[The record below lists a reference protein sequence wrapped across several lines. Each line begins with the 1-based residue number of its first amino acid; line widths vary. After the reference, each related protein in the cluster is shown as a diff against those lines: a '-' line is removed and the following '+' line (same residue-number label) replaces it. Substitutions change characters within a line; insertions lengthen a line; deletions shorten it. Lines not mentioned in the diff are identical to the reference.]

1 MFKNVMV
8 YRLGTGALPL
18 EQAEAA
24 MAAARFTE
32 CAATQDKSVG
42 WVEPR
47 GQAHGPLIESVQ
59 GHWILKLMIE
69 SKSVPGN
76 VVRRKADEEAAN
88 IEAQTGRRPGKKQLR
103 ELRDDVLLSL
113 LPQAFAKQATVW
125 VWLDWAHGRLVLDA
139 GSQAKADE
147 ALALLMKC
155 LPQLNMTLV
164 QTVQS
169 PQAAMTGW
177 LLSAEPDVP
186 ELGDFH
192 IEREGMLKA
201 TAEEVSSIRYTR
213 HPLRNEEVRQHVQAG
228 MLPTQLALSWDG
240 RVGFTLTE
248 SLQLKKV
255 KFLDGDPDAALPE
268 TADERFDADIALAT
282 GMLAPLLD
290 ALIEVLG
297 GELQT

>member
-8 YRLGTGALPL
+8 YRLGAGALPL
-18 EQAEAA
+18 EQAETAVAA
-24 MAAARFTE
+24 GRFVE
-32 CAATQDKSVG
+32 CTATHDKSVG
-42 WVEPR
+42 WIEPR
-47 GQAHGPLIESVQ
+47 GQAHGPLVESVQ

-69 SKSVPGN
+69 SKSVPSHL
-76 VVRRKADEEAAN
+76 VRRKADEEAAN

-103 ELRDDVLLSL
+103 ELREDILLSL
-113 LPQAFAKQATVW
+113 LPQAFAKQSTVW
-125 VWLDWAHGRLVLDA
+125 VWLDWAKQRLVLDA

-155 LPQLNMTLV
+155 LPQLNMTLL
-164 QTVQS
+164 QTTQS

-186 ELGDFH
+186 ELGAFY
-192 IEREGMLKA
+192 IEREGVLKA

-213 HPLRNEEVRQHVQAG
+213 HPLRSDEVRQHVQAG
-228 MLPTQLALSWDG
+228 MLPTQLALSWDA

-255 KFLDGDPDAALPE
+255 KFLDGDPDATLPE
-268 TADERFDADIALAT
+268 SAEERFDADVALST
-282 GMLAPLLD
+282 GMLSPLLD
-290 ALIEVLG
+290 ALVEVLG
-297 GELQT
+297 GELQA

>member
-1 MFKNVMV
+1 VFKNVMV

-24 MAAARFTE
+24 AAAARFTE
-32 CAATQDKSVG
+32 CSATQDKSVG

-113 LPQAFAKQATVW
+113 LPQAFAKQSTVW
-125 VWLDWAHGRLVLDA
+125 VWLDWTNQRLVLDA

-164 QTVQS
+164 QTTQS

-186 ELGDFH
+186 ELGAFY
-192 IEREGMLKA
+192 IEREGVLKA

-248 SLQLKKV
+248 LLQLKKV

-282 GMLAPLLD
+282 GMLAPLLG

-297 GELQT
+297 GELKT

>member
-8 YRLGTGALPL
+8 YRLGTSALPL

-24 MAAARFTE
+24 VTGARFVE
-32 CAATQDKSVG
+32 CTATQDKSVG

-69 SKSVPGN
+69 SKSVPGHL
-76 VVRRKADEEAAN
+76 VRRKADEEAAS
-88 IEAQTGRRPGKKQLR
+88 IEAQTGRRPGKKQMR

-113 LPQAFAKQATVW
+113 LPQAFAKQSTVW
-125 VWLDWAHGRLVLDA
+125 VWLDWAKQRLVLDA

-147 ALALLMKC
+147 ALAMLMKC

-164 QTVQS
+164 QTTQS

-186 ELGDFH
+186 ELASFH
-192 IEREGMLKA
+192 IEREGVLKA
-201 TAEEVSSIRYTR
+201 MAEEVSSIRYTR
-213 HPLRNEEVRQHVQAG
+213 HPLRNDEVRHHVQTG

-255 KFLDGDPDAALPE
+255 KFLDGDPDATLPE
-268 TADERFDADIALAT
+268 TSDERFDADVALST
-282 GMLAPLLD
+282 GMLSPLLD

>member
-24 MAAARFTE
+24 AAAARFTE
-32 CAATQDKSVG
+32 CSATQDKSVG

-113 LPQAFAKQATVW
+113 LPQAFAKQSTVW
-125 VWLDWAHGRLVLDA
+125 VWLDWTNQRLVLDA

-164 QTVQS
+164 QTTQS

-186 ELGDFH
+186 ELGAFY
-192 IEREGMLKA
+192 IEREGVLKA

-248 SLQLKKV
+248 LLQLKKV

-282 GMLAPLLD
+282 GMLAPLLG

-297 GELQT
+297 GELKT

>member
-8 YRLGTGALPL
+8 YRLASPALPL
-18 EQAEAA
+18 DQADAA
-24 MAAARFTE
+24 VAAGRFVE
-32 CAATQDKSVG
+32 CSATQDKSVG
-42 WVEPR
+42 WIEPR

-59 GHWILKLMIE
+59 GHWILKLMLE
-69 SKSVPGN
+69 SKSVPGHL
-76 VVRRKADEEAAN
+76 VRRKADEQAAE

-103 ELRDDVLLSL
+103 EMREDIVLSL
-113 LPQAFAKQATVW
+113 LPQAFSKQATVW
-125 VWLDWAHGRLVLDA
+125 VWLDWSQQRLVLDA

-155 LPQLNMTLV
+155 LPQLQLTLL
-164 QTVQS
+164 QTTQS

-177 LLSAEPDVP
+177 LLSNEPDVP

-192 IEREGMLKA
+192 IEREGVLKA

-213 HPLRNEEVRQHVQAG
+213 HPLRNDEVRQHVQSG

-248 SLQLKKV
+248 TLQLKKV
-255 KFLDGDPDAALPE
+255 KFMDGDPDAALPE
-268 TADERFDADIALAT
+268 TADERFDADVALST
-282 GMLAPLLD
+282 GMLSPLLD
-290 ALIEVLG
+290 ALVEVLG
-297 GELQT
+297 GEMQR

>member
-24 MAAARFTE
+24 VAAARFTE
-32 CAATQDKSVG
+32 CTATQDKSVG
-42 WVEPR
+42 WIEPR

-113 LPQAFAKQATVW
+113 LPQAFAKQSTVW
-125 VWLDWAHGRLVLDA
+125 VWLDWANQRLVLDA

-164 QTVQS
+164 QTTQS

-186 ELGDFH
+186 ELGAFY
-192 IEREGMLKA
+192 IEREGVLKA

-255 KFLDGDPDAALPE
+255 KFLDGEPDAALPE
-268 TADERFDADIALAT
+268 TAEERFDADVALST

-297 GELQT
+297 GELKT